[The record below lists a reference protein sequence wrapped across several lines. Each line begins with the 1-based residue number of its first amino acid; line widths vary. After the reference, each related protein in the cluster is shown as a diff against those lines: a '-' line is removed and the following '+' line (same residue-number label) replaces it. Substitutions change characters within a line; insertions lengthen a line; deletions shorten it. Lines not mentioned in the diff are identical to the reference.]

1 MFSHYKVK
9 YKEMFPLDILTVKYI
24 FVYLFLCRHL
34 NKGIEY
40 SLTNLLWFYY
50 SQWYSNLLCQL
61 FYISLKIVYLSSNLI
76 EYAKY
81 KLIYL
86 TIR

>member
-24 FVYLFLCRHL
+24 FVYLFLSRHL

-40 SLTNLLWFYY
+40 SYTNLLWFYY
-50 SQWYSNLLCQL
+50 SQ
-61 FYISLKIVYLSSNLI
+61 
-76 EYAKY
+76 
-81 KLIYL
+81 
-86 TIR
+86 